1 MITNLF
7 PVTNTFDDI
16 FEEFS
21 SKVYKAESGYPR
33 TNIYNDEEGNAFITV
48 AVTGIP
54 EDRIKVYI
62 DDEDFLTVEAS
73 VNADTRNYQLKGY
86 PVKSFTRKFWIDKK
100 YEIGTAIV
108 ENGELIIRLNRT
120 IPKRREIPILGTTGT
135 IDTTDT
141 NAIESES
148 VA

>member
-1 MITNLF
+1 MFRNTLF

-21 SKVYKAESGYPR
+21 TKVYNTETGYPR
-33 TNIYNDEEGNAFITV
+33 TNIYTDEDENAFLSL

-54 EDRIKVYI
+54 EDKIQVYI
-62 DDEDFLTVEAS
+62 DDDDYLTVEA
-73 VNADTRNYQLKGY
+73 NIGTDNRNYQLKGY
-86 PVKSFTRKFWIDKK
+86 PVKSFQKKFWIDKK
-100 YEIGTAIV
+100 YEIGQAIV

-120 IPKRREIPILGTTGT
+120 TPKRREIPIISPVDT
-135 IDTTDT
+135 ITED
-141 NAIESES
+141 

>member
-1 MITNLF
+1 MFRNTLF

-21 SKVYKAESGYPR
+21 TKVYNAESGYPR
-33 TNIYNDEEGNAFITV
+33 TNIYTDEDENAFLSL

-54 EDRIKVYI
+54 EDKIQVYI
-62 DDEDFLTVEAS
+62 DDDDYLTVEA
-73 VNADTRNYQLKGY
+73 NIGTDNRNYQLKGY
-86 PVKSFTRKFWIDKK
+86 PVKSFQKKFWIDKK
-100 YEIGTAIV
+100 YEIGQAIV

-120 IPKRREIPILGTTGT
+120 TPKRREIPIISPVDT
-135 IDTTDT
+135 ITED
-141 NAIESES
+141 